1 MTNLPIIGVWNRD
14 TGRLRNSPMIT
25 QSQFHRWAPDPGFGV
40 QVLIFS
46 HTRGHMEIV
55 EEEIESEQLAN
66 KKSMA
71 WKELSARV
79 FQAAGKDQRN
89 EEVSQILE
97 RVRLGRR
104 VLEGF

>member
-1 MTNLPIIGVWNRD
+1 
-14 TGRLRNSPMIT
+14 
-25 QSQFHRWAPDPGFGV
+25 
-40 QVLIFS
+40 
-46 HTRGHMEIV
+46 MEIV

-97 RVRLGRR
+97 RVRLWEKGIGRI
-104 VLEGF
+104 LGNLLFDDQ

>member
-1 MTNLPIIGVWNRD
+1 
-14 TGRLRNSPMIT
+14 
-25 QSQFHRWAPDPGFGV
+25 
-40 QVLIFS
+40 
-46 HTRGHMEIV
+46 MEIV

-71 WKELSARV
+71 WIELSARV

-97 RVRLGRR
+97 RVRLWEKGVGRILGNFT
-104 VLEGF
+104 V